1 MSELTAKQEQFC
13 LEYLVDLNATQAAI
27 RAGYSAD
34 SAGTIGHENIKKHE
48 IASRIRELMKER
60 SSQTLVDAYFVINS
74 LIKNV
79 DKCQQAEPVLRW
91 NPDTRQ
97 MEPSGEWQFDSQG
110 ANRAL
115 ELLGKHLGVFE
126 KDNTQKQATFIPPAI
141 NVYPSTPTSGDNLQ
155 GQTG

>member
-1 MSELTAKQEQFC
+1 MI
-13 LEYLVDLNATQAAI
+13 DLNATQAAI
-27 RAGYSAD
+27 RAGYSPD
-34 SAGTIGHENIKKHE
+34 TAGVIGYENLNKPYL
-48 IASRIRELMKER
+48 ASRIREMMAER
-60 SSQTLVDAYFVINS
+60 SSKTLVDAYFVITS
-74 LIKNV
+74 LVKNV
-79 DKCQQAEPVLRW
+79 EKCQQAQPVLEW

-126 KDNTQKQATFIPPAI
+126 KDNTQKQITFIPAPI
-141 NVYPSTPTSGDNLQ
+141 HVYPSGTTPEGDNIP